1 MLDSNATSDL
11 KQNSIVLLG
20 LPGAGK
26 SLVAQSLVEQF
37 SCQLIDADVYN
48 ANNHIKPGVYEPDIE
63 AYTVKSETNSVSKSL
78 ADNAKDT
85 LSINGASQVWCVID
99 TRSTL
104 DEINPWAKEY
114 LSQIIN
120 ITDVVVLSFLENSSL
135 DTQAWWNRW
144 LNQQIAKRND
154 DLTTDS
160 TKNGLQVLRWFHK
173 QFNVNELTAQKN
185 VGFNEQKRVLPVHS
199 LQVFE
204 YHVDKV
210 MLEHLL
216 MGLDNSRRTL
226 GMNLVRVKA
235 QLNTF
240 EYENIIQLEI
250 TPNRFDQFAA
260 TTNDCLGKVTVIGEN
275 LDKQWFEQLI
285 RASQIS

>member
-11 KQNSIVLLG
+11 KQSSIVLLG

-48 ANNHIKPGVYEPDIE
+48 ANNHIKPGVYEPDIA
-63 AYTVKSETNSVSKSL
+63 AYTVKSETNSASKNL
-78 ADNAKDT
+78 AYNAQDT

-104 DEINPWAKEY
+104 DEVNPWAKEY

-160 TKNGLQVLRWFHK
+160 TKNGLQVLRWFHN
-173 QFNVNELTAQKN
+173 QFNVNELTALKN